1 MKYGKIYISK
11 IFFYNNYKM
20 KTIII
25 ESIIIGIVTM
35 ILGKIISNILL
46 GINKIDKKKDIPKW
60 KEPRVIEVSLFV
72 TGVFIH
78 LLCEYIGLNKWY
90 CDKETKTCVRRI
102 GLLSF

>member
-1 MKYGKIYISK
+1 MKFGKIYISK
-11 IFFYNNYKM
+11 KISSIIILM

-46 GINKIDKKKDIPKW
+46 GMNKIDKKNKLPIW
-60 KEPRVIEVSLFV
+60 KEPRVIEISLFV
-72 TGVFIH
+72 TGVFLH
-78 LLCEYIGLNKWY
+78 LVCEYIGLNKWY

-102 GLLSF
+102 ALLN